1 MTASNTDFLIVTTD
15 HVPGAEIAKVYGLV
29 RGSTVRAKHM
39 GTDIVASLKN
49 LVGGEMT
56 GYSSLMAGSREQA
69 LDRVAQPA
77 IQLRS
82 IIQLERKNRF
92 TFDFIIYA
100 FSPEDLLAD
109 PHLDSFFADV
119 DEDIY
124 HALDKIRRTRE
135 APRTRTAV
143 AA

>member
-1 MTASNTDFLIVTTD
+1 MTTSNTDFLIVTTD

-69 LDRVAQPA
+69 LDRMVADA
-77 IQLRS
+77 RQLGANAVIGFR
-82 IIQLERKNRF
+82 LE
-92 TFDFIIYA
+92 TSQIMAGAAEIVAYG
-100 FSPEDLLAD
+100 
-109 PHLDSFFADV
+109 
-119 DEDIY
+119 
-124 HALDKIRRTRE
+124 
-135 APRTRTAV
+135 TAV
-143 AA
+143 RLT